1 MLKRE
6 IVQGVY
12 LLAAIDWDRRLFDS
26 LIPLPQGTS
35 YNAYLVQGKE
45 KIAVLD
51 AVDPT
56 MSAPFLEQFAQ
67 IEKVDYIIA
76 HHGEQDHSGSI
87 PLLLKKYPQ
96 AQVLVS
102 ARAKEILQEHLLI
115 PEEKMT
121 MVSDGE
127 RLDLGG
133 MTLRF
138 IYTPWVHWPETMV
151 SYLEEEGIL
160 FTCDFFGSHLA
171 SSSMFYSPDEPLLPA
186 KRYYAEIMMPFRNI
200 IEKNLEKLPL
210 DLKIIA
216 PSHGPLWSSPS
227 RIISAYK
234 EWTSSSPQNKV
245 LIVYVSMHNSTRLMV
260 DYLAD
265 SLIQKGI
272 TVERFELPSTDLG
285 EIAMALVDAATLVL
299 GTPTVLAGAH
309 PYALFASNLVNALR
323 PKLRHV
329 ALIGSYGWGG
339 KTVEQVT
346 SSLSNLKL
354 ELFEPLLVK
363 GLPKEGDWQAV
374 EDLADKI
381 ASRHKEEGLR

>member
-1 MLKRE
+1 MESR
-6 IVQGVY
+6 IIQG
-12 LLAAIDWDRRLFDS
+12 AS
-26 LIPLPQGTS
+26 
-35 YNAYLVQGKE
+35 
-45 KIAVLD
+45 
-51 AVDPT
+51 
-56 MSAPFLEQFAQ
+56 PFF
-67 IEKVDYIIA
+67 
-76 HHGEQDHSGSI
+76 
-87 PLLLKKYPQ
+87 KKYPQ

-133 MTLRF
+133 KTLRF

-234 EWTSSSPQNKV
+234 EWSSSSPQNKV

-260 DYLAD
+260 DYLVD

-272 TVERFELPSTDLG
+272 TVERYELPSTDLG

-323 PKLRHV
+323 PKLRHA

-374 EDLADKI
+374 EDLAAKI
-381 ASRHKEEGLR
+381 ASRHKEEGLL